1 MKTESRKQ
9 ELVGKVVSAA
19 NDKTITWKTRKIF

>member
-1 MKTESRKQ
+1 MKPESRKQ

-19 NDKTITWKTRKIF
+19 KPIKNIHYMGNA